1 MSVDEN
7 DGGAIGSRGARHRD
21 GRPYPAYPAGEFPQ
35 DAAGLGSQR

>member
-7 DGGAIGSRGARHRD
+7 DGGASGSRGARHRD
-21 GRPYPAYPAGEFPQ
+21 GRPDPAAAFHQ